1 MQQRFR
7 SEAGFT
13 WTELLVVVLIIGIL
27 LAIAYPTYLSRSNDN
42 KKAEAAAAAAKK
54 KAAEREQMKLNGVK
68 SITRHKEVVMFRL
81 DGSNTVPSP
90 RYLYSACGSTGVD
103 DITPIVTGTDPVTT
117 RIVVLC
123 RYG

>member
-1 MQQRFR
+1 MRQRFR

-13 WTELLVVVLIIGIL
+13 PIEFLVVILIIGIL
-27 LAIAYPTYLSRSNDN
+27 AAIAYPTYQNQS
-42 KKAEAAAAAAKK
+42 KKGEKTLADSAAKK

-81 DGSNTVPSP
+81 DGSSTVPSP
-90 RYLYSACGSTGVD
+90 QYLYSVCGSSGVD
-103 DITPIVTGTDPVTT
+103 EITPIATGTDPVTT

>member
-13 WTELLVVVLIIGIL
+13 LMELLVVVLIIGIL
-27 LAIAYPTYLSRSNDN
+27 VAIAYLTYLTQSNN
-42 KKAEAAAAAAKK
+42 SEKASAAVAAEK
-54 KAAEREQMKLNGVK
+54 KAAERKQMKLNGVK
-68 SITRHKEVVMFRL
+68 SITRHKEVVMFQL

-90 RYLYSACGSTGVD
+90 QYLYHVCGSTGVD
-103 DITPIVTGTDPVTT
+103 EITPIVTGTDPVTT